1 MGVSV
6 PNLPG
11 PPGTIRHPRRG
22 RRAWTITLTISSPR
36 PDTATTRPVTR
47 AYTRTTT
54 PPPRRG
60 TPRRT
65 ARRWRFR
72 SEAIHRRTPRRSDPR
87 RARRGAR
94 PRSPAPAG
102 WSLRPARTRT
112 CCRADTRGHYETVRF
127 TARARARLRARSAI
141 PRTTSTRRRRGKV
154 FRALSETENTRK
166 RKRKTSR
173 RLRRRR
179 HRPPRA
185 SLPGRP
191 RRARGMLQRTPA
203 ARVARPTAGRSA
215 RLCARRRRSR
225 RSAAKSP
232 ARALGSSRSPATC
245 WKLGSRARPGVTNA
259 SGVTDAFVTP
269 HATAVTAVKNRSS
282 FCDR

>member
-1 MGVSV
+1 M
-6 PNLPG
+6 PRHPR
-11 PPGTIRHPRRG
+11 GTIRHLRG
-22 RRAWTITLTISSPR
+22 RRRAWTITRTISSPR
-36 PDTATTRPVTR
+36 PDRARTRPATR

-72 SEAIHRRTPRRSDPR
+72 SEAVHRRTPRRSDPR

-94 PRSPAPAG
+94 PPSPAPAG
-102 WSLRPARTRT
+102 WSSRPARTRT
-112 CCRADTRGHYETVRF
+112 CCRADTRGHYWVRF

-141 PRTTSTRRRRGKV
+141 PRTTSTRRRRV
-154 FRALSETENTRK
+154 FRALKKKETKNT

-173 RLRRRR
+173 RLRDFATSR

-191 RRARGMLQRTPA
+191 RRARGMRPRTPA

-232 ARALGSSRSPATC
+232 ARALGSSRSPATY
-245 WKLGSRARPGVTNA
+245 WKLRSRARLFLGD
-259 SGVTDAFVTP
+259 DAFVTS
-269 HATAVTAVKNRSS
+269 HATAVTATKNQNRSS
-282 FCDR
+282 ICDR